1 MDVNSESRI
10 IQHSIKFPYYS
21 HPNCKL
27 WRSIKGLRGS
37 GNFFHE
43 LFPTRTPTTS
53 TDFESSITST
63 LRTIKYLCNQRLYHF
78 LLNNLFPP
86 RCLTLSTL
94 GTATRH
100 PKHHPLEMGSTV
112 QAQALITTHQA
123 VEMGLLKVHP
133 QDLPDNSCGTSKLLL
148 R

>member
-37 GNFFHE
+37 GNLFHE

-53 TDFESSITST
+53 TAFELSVAQHSIHSNF
-63 LRTIKYLCNQRLYHF
+63 LCNRRIYHCIF
-78 LLNNLFPP
+78 NNLSLP
-86 RCLTLSTL
+86 RCPTNITRVI
-94 GTATRH
+94 ATRH
-100 PKHHPLEMGSTV
+100 PKHHPRDMGSIGQTKTLV
-112 QAQALITTHQA
+112 TTHQA
-123 VEMGLLKVHP
+123 VELSPVKAHP
-133 QDLPDNSCGTSKLLL
+133 PDIPDKGGASKLLL